1 VSGNGAC
8 CNRLSIVF
16 GDIVDHITAVI
27 DRVKGTPRVA
37 FVYKLS
43 IKEPLGIAYL
53 SAFLKKHYPY
63 IVIGFFDPKVDRLDA
78 LREFAPDMI
87 LYSIMSGQYKENVK
101 RNQLLKS
108 ALPPFISVFGGP
120 HPTYFPEMVEE
131 EGVDIICRGD
141 GEKPLATLV
150 ERIRVGSGIADIH
163 GLWVN
168 SGGKIHKNE
177 LELLVGDLDTL
188 PFPDRELFYGKS
200 LIFKERMAKS
210 FFTARGC
217 PFKCSYCYNSA
228 LNEVTKGKGKVLRYR
243 SPQSVIE
250 EIKEVNAKYPL
261 PFIMFGEDVFAG
273 IKMDW
278 LKEFSSG
285 YSKLMIPYNVSL
297 RAEFVTPALAEQ
309 MKKSGCASVA
319 LAIEHGDFEYR
330 KKHLFRQMSNE
341 RLLDAIEV
349 LEKNGICVTTP
360 TMIGLPYT
368 SFEDDIKTVE
378 LVCNAKPTYAG
389 VTIFQ
394 PYPGLP
400 LTESCLQNNL
410 IDKSYVDKL
419 NTDCYEP
426 AYIKGID
433 YTKVNKLRKTF
444 GIVRPLGYM
453 FPDKIKQIVENIPD
467 NFILHH
473 LNNFINFYYFGK
485 IYKYRRGIITKLKE
499 VYVGLDTGAY
509 GIGLKWFNRTEKF

>member
-1 VSGNGAC
+1 MKPLFEERS
-8 CNRLSIVF
+8 
-16 GDIVDHITAVI
+16 DHISSVI
-27 DRVKGTPRVA
+27 NRVKGLPRVA

-53 SAFLKKHYPY
+53 SAYLKNLYPE
-63 IVIGFFDPKVDRLDA
+63 IVIGFFDPKADKLEA
-78 LREFAPDMI
+78 LHHFAPDLV

-101 RNQLLKS
+101 RNQFLKS
-108 ALPPFISVFGGP
+108 VLPPFIAVFGGP
-120 HPTYFPEMVEE
+120 HPTYFPEMVKED
-131 EGVDIICRGD
+131 GVDVICRGD
-141 GEKPLATLV
+141 GEKPLASLV
-150 ERIRVGSGIADIH
+150 EQIRLGSEITAIH
-163 GLWVN
+163 GLWVK
-168 SGGKIHKNE
+168 SGGTIHKNE
-177 LELLVGDLDTL
+177 LELLVGDLDSL

-200 LIFKERMAKS
+200 LIFKERIAKS

-243 SPQSVIE
+243 TPQSVIQ
-250 EIKEVNAKYPL
+250 EIKEVQTKYPL

-278 LKEFSSG
+278 LKEFSDG
-285 YSKLMIPYNVSL
+285 YSKLNIPYNVSL
-297 RAEFVTPALAEQ
+297 RAEFVTPELAFQ

-330 KKHLFRQMSNE
+330 KKHLFRQMSNK

-349 LEKNGICVTTP
+349 LEKNNISVTTP
-360 TMIGLPYT
+360 TMIGLPFT
-368 SFEDDIKTVE
+368 SFDDDIKTVE
-378 LVCNAKPTYAG
+378 LVCQAKPTYAG

-400 LTESCLQNNL
+400 LTDACLQNNL
-410 IDKSYVDKL
+410 IEKSYVEKL

-433 YTKVNKLRKTF
+433 YTQVNKLRKTF
-444 GIVRPLGYM
+444 GLIRPLGYL
-453 FPDKIKQIVENIPD
+453 FPNRVKEIIDKMPD

-473 LNNFINFYYFGK
+473 LNNLINFYYFGK
-485 IYKYRRGIITKLKE
+485 IYKYRRGLLTKLKE

-509 GIGLKWFNRTEKF
+509 GISLKWFNRTEKF